1 MARIADLLKALVKHG
16 LKLSPKKCQ
25 FFRTELV
32 YMGNVF
38 KVEKGKF
45 VDHPNQNQSGSYS
58 EYPSSTH
65 SKGMQKLLWSCKLFE
80 SLLSK
85 FTEAPSS
92 NL

>member
-45 VDHPNQNQSGSYS
+45 VITPNQNQSGSYS
-58 EYPSSTH
+58 EHPSSTH
-65 SKGMQKLLWSCKLFE
+65 SKGMQKLLWSGKLPE
-80 SLLSK
+80 SLLSR
-85 FTEAPSS
+85 FTEASSS

>member
-1 MARIADLLKALVKHG
+1 MARIADLLKALIKHG

-45 VDHPNQNQSGSYS
+45 VITPIKTRGGSYS
-58 EYPSSTH
+58 EHPSPTH
-65 SKGMQKLLWSCKLFE
+65 SKGMQKLLWSGKLFE

-85 FTEAPSS
+85 FTEASGS